1 MKKPNLNRFME
12 KWILE
17 AIEDC
22 PEPFSAR
29 QILDRILIKRRNS
42 QYIKSSNS
50 VGFYLNNICIVEKQG
65 SKNVYR
71 RRNK

>member
-1 MKKPNLNRFME
+1 MKQPKLNRFME
-12 KWILE
+12 KWILD

-50 VGFYLNNICIVEKQG
+50 VGYYLNNICIIEK
-65 SKNVYR
+65 KNGKNMYWR
-71 RRNK
+71 RK

>member
-42 QYIKSSNS
+42 QYIKTSNS
-50 VGFYLNNICIVEKQG
+50 VGYYLNNVCILVEKQNG
-65 SKNVYR
+65 KNMYR
-71 RRNK
+71 RRK